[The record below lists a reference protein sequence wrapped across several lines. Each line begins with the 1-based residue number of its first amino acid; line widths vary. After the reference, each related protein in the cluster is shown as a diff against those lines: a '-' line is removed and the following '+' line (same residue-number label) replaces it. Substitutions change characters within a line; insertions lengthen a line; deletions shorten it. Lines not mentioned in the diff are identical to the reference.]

1 MATLRLP
8 IHSYRH
14 RSSPASPCRLMN
26 CYAEALPE
34 GAKSPFV
41 LTRAPGITLNSD
53 FGNGPIRGMHAA
65 RGYLYAVSGSGL
77 YQARSTGVGPLV
89 SSTGA
94 PISGSGNVSMA
105 HNDTHLVVVSEPN
118 AYYVEFDLEGGAF
131 FTPIVD
137 PDFTARGAK
146 YVKFLDNFMVFME
159 PNSGRLF
166 WSDVGSAISFDSLN
180 FVTAE
185 ALPDDLVGM
194 EVDHRQLL
202 AFGTDSLEILGFT
215 ENGLERT
222 INGVVEIGC
231 FNGDTVARLD
241 NTVFWLANDYTIRR
255 LNGLTP
261 ERVSTHAL
269 EQFLVTADVTTG
281 RAYSY
286 SQDGHF
292 FYVLCFAS
300 GCWVYDATTREWAER
315 SSYPHDYFR
324 WQHHAVW
331 DGRQYVGDAYGTNFG
346 YFDPENYTENFLTQR
361 MEWTYNPVYS
371 ENKRAIHHRFEIVME
386 TGVGLTVGQGSDPEI
401 MLAYSDDGG
410 RTWTNLPN
418 KKIGKIGEFKHRIW
432 WTGLGSATERV
443 YRAAISDPVKAV
455 ISDTT
460 LEATGGR
467 I

>member
-1 MATLRLP
+1 
-8 IHSYRH
+8 
-14 RSSPASPCRLMN
+14 MN

-41 LTRAPGITLNSD
+41 LTRAPGIAPDTGTNYGS
-53 FGNGPIRGMHAA
+53 IRGMHAA
-65 RGYLYAVSGSGL
+65 FGKLFAVGGTELMWRDAPGNMYPLGTIPGTGS
-77 YQARSTGVGPLV
+77 
-89 SSTGA
+89 
-94 PISGSGNVSMA
+94 VSMA
-105 HNDTHLVVVSEPN
+105 HNDTYLVIVAEPN
-118 AYYVEFDLEGGAF
+118 AYYSDGS
-131 FTPIVD
+131 TPTLTAITDV
-137 PDFTARGAK
+137 DFTSRGAK
-146 YVKFLDNFMVFME
+146 YVRFLDNFMVFME

-166 WSDVGSAISFDSLN
+166 WSDVGSATSFDALN

-185 ALPDDLVGM
+185 ALPDDLVGI

-215 ENGLERT
+215 DNGLERT

-269 EQFLVTADVTTG
+269 EQFLSTVDVSTG

-300 GCWVYDATTREWAER
+300 GCWVYDATTREWHER
-315 SSYPHDYFR
+315 STYPEAYFR
-324 WQHHAVW
+324 WQYHATAY
-331 DGRQYVGDAYGTNFG
+331 GRQFVGDAYSNQIG
-346 YFDPENYTENFLTQR
+346 YFSPENYTEHGQTQR

-371 ENKRAIHHRFEIVME
+371 QNKRAIHHRLEVVME
-386 TGVGLTVGQGSDPEI
+386 TGVGITIGQGEDPEI
-401 MLAYSDDGG
+401 MCAYSDDGG

-418 KKIGKIGEFKHRIW
+418 KKIGRMGEFRHRIW

-443 YRAAISDPVKAV
+443 YRMAISDPVKAV